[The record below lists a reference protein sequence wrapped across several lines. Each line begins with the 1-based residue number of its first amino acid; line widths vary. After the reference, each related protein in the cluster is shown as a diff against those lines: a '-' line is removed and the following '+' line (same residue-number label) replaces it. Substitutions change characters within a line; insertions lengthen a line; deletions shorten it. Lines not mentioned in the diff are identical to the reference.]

1 VLPFA
6 TMRQLYERGPRC
18 QGLAVDA
25 EGVMLGPD
33 CVLVHRL
40 PGGGYRSARPDA
52 IAHLARAVFDDDV
65 RLRRLPIVLSG
76 IVAALDRGDLVKAQ
90 LLGLE
95 IRLDRLDE
103 PRLQRLGSA
112 WTLLKDGFD
121 PHELRDEGGRWAREG
136 GAAARMRLA
145 IARLSLLG
153 RVSSLLGRL
162 SAMALRA
169 LSLLAAAAASGA
181 LEATAFL
188 GIIFI
193 PTNRSLISGGT
204 LPDRPDLS
212 YEFDQGA
219 NRLRLFRQNGD
230 SRSLVFEGRPDADG
244 IIRDND
250 GHAVGRK
257 LDDSV
262 VIIDPDTL
270 PGAGTRND
278 DGRPKLCPDPGDDRK
293 GRKSDKDLDYQTQI
307 SGLKRGLAVRL
318 PSRSDD
324 PRRDDYVYF
333 DGCRESDGTML
344 EAKGTG
350 YLAMMRKSPSFWDDK
365 IMEDFYEQADHQVT
379 AAAGR
384 KIEWHFAEKEVAD
397 YVRDKFAKRFPITV
411 IYTPPL
417 SGSRQ

>member
-6 TMRQLYERGPRC
+6 TMRQLYPRGAHC

-95 IRLDRLDE
+95 IPLDRLDA
-103 PRLQRLGSA
+103 PRLQRLGHA
-112 WTLLKDGFD
+112 ADLLKDGFD
-121 PHELRDEGGRWAREG
+121 PNQLRDAHGQWAREG
-136 GAAARMRLA
+136 GAATRVTAA
-145 IARLSLLG
+145 FASLL
-153 RVSSLLGRL
+153 SRL
-162 SAMALRA
+162 SAAALAGLRV
-169 LSLLAAAAASGA
+169 LAAAATSGA
-181 LEATAFL
+181 LEAVAFL
-188 GIIFI
+188 GIVCI
-193 PTNRSLISGGT
+193 PTNRSLISRGT

-219 NRLRLFRQNGD
+219 NRLRLFRQDGD

-278 DGRPKLCPDPGDDRK
+278 DGRPKLCPDPGDDRGGQK
-293 GRKSDKDLDYQTQI
+293 NEKDIQYQMQI
-307 SGLKRGLAVRL
+307 SGLGRGLAVRL
-318 PSRSDD
+318 PSRSTD
-324 PRRDDYVYF
+324 PKRDAYVVF

-344 EAKGTG
+344 EAKSTG
-350 YLAMMRKSPSFWDDK
+350 YLAMMRDKPFFWREIMMPK
-365 IMEDFYEQADHQVT
+365 IYKQAENQVT

-384 KIEWHFAEKEVAD
+384 PIEWHFAEKEVAD
-397 YVRDKFAKRFPITV
+397 YVRAKFESRRLPITV

-417 SGSRQ
+417 PRSPQ

>member
-40 PGGGYRSARPDA
+40 PGGGYRSARPEGVA
-52 IAHLARAVFDDDV
+52 ALARAVFDDDA

-95 IRLDRLDE
+95 IPLDRLDE

-112 WTLLKDGFD
+112 LDLLKDGFD
-121 PHELRDEGGRWAREG
+121 PNELRDEGGRWAREG
-136 GAAARMRLA
+136 SAAARMRPAL
-145 IARLSLLG
+145 ARL
-153 RVSSLLGRL
+153 SLLGRL

-193 PTNRSLISGGT
+193 PTDRSLISGGT

-219 NRLRLFRQNGD
+219 NRLRLFRQDGD

-262 VIIDPDTL
+262 VMIDPDTL
-270 PGAGTRND
+270 PGAGSRND
-278 DGRPKLCPDPGDDRK
+278 DGRPKLCPDPSDDRK

-307 SGLKRGLAVRL
+307 SGLARGLAVRL

-350 YLAMMRKSPSFWDDK
+350 YLAMMRKSKSFWDDK
-365 IMEDFYEQADHQVT
+365 IMEDFYEQADHQIT

-384 KIEWHFAEKEVAD
+384 RIEWHFAEKDVAD
-397 YVRDKFAKRFPITV
+397 YVRAKFAREEFPIAV